1 MPKAGYDPFKDD
13 QIAAKD
19 PGEPSP
25 ADAPRR
31 RYTPLELEEL
41 GVQDYPRITN
51 RRPGQRVNWA
61 NAAEQLA
68 RGHSVVTTASLCD
81 CEPERIWRNLRRSRK
96 FRARIDLVAE
106 RLRLQADLQFR
117 NLNIH
122 TVLQMRQRTGQ
133 LDTRTLHWLAEKL
146 RLGQAPAEA
155 TTLADWLEAVAA
167 VPGPKHGR
175 RPRAATPAQPRD
187 STGSN
192 GIEPD
197 PAGSNGIELAS
208 NGIEPA
214 ANGIE
219 PAAIRPGMLHPQ
231 TPPTCG

>member
-1 MPKAGYDPFKDD
+1 MPSARYDPFKDEH
-13 QIAAKD
+13 IAAKS
-19 PGEPSP
+19 PGQPLP
-25 ADAPRR
+25 ADQPRR

-51 RRPGQRVNWA
+51 RRPGQRINWA
-61 NAAEQLA
+61 SAAENLA
-68 RGHSVVTTASLCD
+68 RGHSVETTASLCD
-81 CEPERIWRNLRRSRK
+81 CKPERIWRNLRRSRK
-96 FRARIDLVAE
+96 FRARIDLAAE

-122 TVLQMRQRTGQ
+122 TVLQMRHRAGE
-133 LDTRTLHWLAEKL
+133 LDVKTLHWLAEKL

-155 TTLADWLEAVAA
+155 ATLADWLEAVAA

-175 RPRAATPAQPRD
+175 RPRAARPVPRD

-197 PAGSNGIELAS
+197 PTGSNGIELAS
-208 NGIEPA
+208 SGIEPASNGIEPA
-214 ANGIE
+214 T
-219 PAAIRPGMLHPQ
+219 IRPGMLHP
-231 TPPTCG
+231 PARP